1 MESSYRIIKRNH
13 IKSSSDQF
21 VVDTNTENAAN
32 AINLFNENIEEYIEE
47 ALKPKE
53 RLEILKNIEEYKKKV
68 NFQIESERKNIL
80 EMARI
85 DAEKAAIGIREAARQ
100 EGYTRGYD
108 EGYASALEEAR
119 DEAELIKE
127 KSLDLLKEARKSSDI
142 YLKEN
147 EENIYKLAK
156 TMAENII
163 DYVIDIDDE
172 NILLILRPLL
182 YEYLKEDDI
191 IITSNKE
198 GKHLLEKHRDKI
210 EEICPNTRLVFL
222 VDKSM
227 EKNGF
232 VIENKE
238 GIVDLQI
245 GLQLENMLKA
255 ISDMDE

>member
-13 IKSSSDQF
+13 IKSSSDEF
-21 VVDTNTENAAN
+21 VVDTNLGDRGD
-32 AINLFNENIEEYIEE
+32 AISFFKENIEEYIEQGVG
-47 ALKPKE
+47 PKE
-53 RLEILKNIEEYKKKV
+53 RLEILKNIDEYKRKV

-80 EMARI
+80 ETTRI
-85 DAEKAAIGIREAARQ
+85 DAEKAAMEIRSVAQ
-100 EGYTRGYD
+100 KEGYAKGYD
-108 EGYASALEEAR
+108 EGYAIALEESK
-119 DEAELIKE
+119 DEAKLIKE
-127 KSLDLLKEARKSSDI
+127 NALDLLEEAKKHTDI

-147 EENIYKLAK
+147 EQNIYKLAK

-210 EEICPNTRLVFL
+210 EEICPNTRFVFL
-222 VDKSM
+222 EDKSI
-227 EKNGF
+227 ETNGF
-232 VIENKE
+232 VVENKE

-245 GLQLENMLKA
+245 KLQLENMLKA